1 MKNDVKPV
9 ILYIDDEMINN
20 LNFEVL
26 FRDKY
31 TVFTAMN
38 SEEAVQMITTMKP
51 DIIFSDQKMP
61 GKSGTEF
68 FTDLVEKPIDGAN
81 VPKVIVTGYSDN
93 EEVNDLLDKK
103 IICNVV
109 FKPFKTQQIELIIAE
124 QLA

>member
-1 MKNDVKPV
+1 MKPK
-9 ILYIDDEMINN
+9 ILYIDDEIINN

-31 TVFTAMN
+31 TVFTAKN
-38 SEEAVQMITTMKP
+38 LEQAVEIITSRRP

-68 FTDLVEKPIDGAN
+68 FTDLVEKSVDGSN

-93 EEVNDLLDKK
+93 EEVNILLNKK

-109 FKPFKTQQIELIIAE
+109 LKPFKTHHIEKIISE
-124 QLA
+124 QLN